1 MAFKYARTGPPFNF
15 LGTLTESQKEAFE
28 KWVAEHKPNF
38 DPISKFHRVRA
49 HQLRKASGILEEF
62 YKSKDP
68 RGLKATMEKAPWQPD
83 QTGHWVQTQ
92 RDDHLPANTM
102 AVIKDRFQEQLALDD
117 EAVFRMN
124 YVRHRFEVHE
134 DLAQD
139 NLEAPGV
146 VEARLAD
153 LNRYFSEPHFQG
165 ALVRDKSDTFK
176 GEPRFRVHPLDPPTA
191 WERQTSEQMLLES

>member
-1 MAFKYARTGPPFNF
+1 MAFKYARSGPPFNF

-68 RGLKATMEKAPWQPD
+68 RGLKATMEKAPWQPAPG
-83 QTGHWVQTQ
+83 GHFVQTQ
-92 RDDHLPANTM
+92 RDDILPANTM

-117 EAVFRMN
+117 EAIFRMN
-124 YVRHRFEVHE
+124 YVRQRFEVHE

-146 VEARLAD
+146 VEAKLAD
-153 LNRYFSEPHFQG
+153 LNRYFADPHYQG
-165 ALVRDKSDTFK
+165 ALVRDKSDLFK
-176 GEPRFRVHPLDPPTA
+176 GEPRARVHPLDAPVP
-191 WERQTSEQMLLES
+191 WEQQTPE